1 MAKIQK
7 MDYFA
12 KKIVHK
18 YILGYILTLWIWL
31 SLIMASQLRNLCT
44 EVKTHQ
50 NCDLAKNMAKYAKNG
65 QNYTPLFF
73 IWAHYGTQ
81 KVWNDFGNVKFF
93 LSGFTWNHPLTKPP
107 WQFWQNRVSNSRDI
121 PDMDK
126 CCQDKCCLYNC
137 YSDSWILFQMFLEFG
152 QNQVCNIWEVFLGVL
167 LTLLPTGLSFPG
179 CHGGGQ
185 NLPPQLKSHL
195 GVLDSNSFIH
205 ALKAISN

>member
-1 MAKIQK
+1 MDLWPFYCHTLNQNWYISYFSHFKAIGSLRKNLKGVHIGNRKNGQNGQNGPKMAKIQK
-7 MDYFA
+7 MHYFA

-44 EVKTHQ
+44 GVKTHQ

-93 LSGFTWNHPLTKPP
+93 LSGFTWNHPMTRRLRLNYHKKYTRLSCFNVKTK
-107 WQFWQNRVSNSRDI
+107 
-121 PDMDK
+121 
-126 CCQDKCCLYNC
+126 
-137 YSDSWILFQMFLEFG
+137 
-152 QNQVCNIWEVFLGVL
+152 L
-167 LTLLPTGLSFPG
+167 L
-179 CHGGGQ
+179 
-185 NLPPQLKSHL
+185 
-195 GVLDSNSFIH
+195 
-205 ALKAISN
+205 